1 MKSSKD
7 NNLYITIRMCDTIT
21 TMNNAKEQY
30 VYIMSNPSFED
41 DVFKIGWTREHPIKR
56 ANDLHTSGV
65 PTPFVVE
72 SVIITME
79 GVKLEK
85 RLHTHL
91 KRYRI
96 ENNREFFKISKDNLT
111 EILTAELNL
120 QLTPVT
126 ELDAP
131 TNKRTAGAANKISEM
146 YETLKKD
153 YNDFSKPM
161 KVANTEFVIEE
172 TDNNKKRVY
181 IRKTET
187 ESNCLYPHGW
197 EEDDERDIKNTCYFI
212 ERDIKQYTEH
222 VDNILHNYQEI
233 KERIGDKMLREDNKT
248 LKRWISDT
256 HKKLHEL
263 KNEYVWDI

>member
-1 MKSSKD
+1 
-7 NNLYITIRMCDTIT
+7 MCDTIT

-41 DVFKIGWTREHPIKR
+41 DVFKIGWTREHPIIR

-72 SVIITME
+72 YVIITTE

-85 RLHTHL
+85 QLHAHL
-91 KRYRI
+91 KQYRM
-96 ENNREFFKISKDNLT
+96 ENNREFFKIAKDNLT
-111 EILTAELNL
+111 EILTDELNL
-120 QLTPVT
+120 QLTFVT
-126 ELDAP
+126 ELYAP
-131 TNKRTAGAANKISEM
+131 NNKRTTGSANKISEM

-153 YNDFSKPM
+153 YNDFSNPM

-181 IRKTET
+181 IRKTER
-187 ESNCLYPHGW
+187 ESNCLCSHGW
-197 EEDDERDIKNTCYFI
+197 EDDDERHIKDTCYFI
-212 ERDIKQYTEH
+212 ERDIKQYAGD

-233 KERIGDKMLREDNKT
+233 KKRIGDKKLREDNKEF
-248 LKRWISDT
+248 KRWILDT
-256 HKKLHEL
+256 HKKLHKL